1 MFKIRHSGNF
11 KNTEKFFK
19 NAPRREY
26 LKILHAYGQEGVRA
40 LASATPKDTG
50 ETAAAWAYE
59 IRSTRSAAY
68 LIWTNS
74 NVTKDGTP
82 IVILLQYGHATRQ
95 GGYVK
100 GVDFINPAL
109 QPIFDRLAEAL
120 WLEVKNL

>member
-11 KNTEKFFK
+11 KNTERFFDK
-19 NAPRREY
+19 APKREY
-26 LKILHAYGQEGVRA
+26 LRILHSYGQEGVRA

-50 ETAAAWAYE
+50 ETAAAWNYE
-59 IRSTRSAAY
+59 VRSTRTGGY

-74 NVTKDGTP
+74 KVTSDGTP
-82 IVILLQYGHATRQ
+82 IVILLQYGHATRH

-100 GVDFINPAL
+100 GQDFINPTL
-109 QPIFDRLAEAL
+109 KPIFDRLAEAL